1 MSVLPCRADNAESF
15 RIWRIK
21 DALRGRV
28 EMHEI
33 VQDIKDLPW
42 QHDALTNYSQGWY
55 STGSST
61 LAFHPVN
68 KVLWTLSF
76 VCKQCDW
83 KETAHWY
90 EALVSKIS
98 QNSNVWRSFQRRGWS
113 WKSQSSWLH
122 KAICVQGLQRGLLR
136 FRFKIEAWIPIFLQI
151 DEALL

>member
-15 RIWRIK
+15 RIWQIK

-42 QHDALTNYSQGWY
+42 QHDALTSLLNYSQGWY

-61 LAFHPVN
+61 LVFHPVN
-68 KVLWTLSF
+68 KEHCHSSVNSVTEK
-76 VCKQCDW
+76 KQLTGM
-83 KETAHWY
+83 KH
-90 EALVSKIS
+90 S

-136 FRFKIEAWIPIFLQI
+136 FRFKIEAWIPIFFK
-151 DEALL
+151 